1 MERHPQYYKVKRKI
15 RPVPKQYEIP
25 KTTDVEMQLLRR
37 MPGRIDMASY

>member
-15 RPVPKQYEIP
+15 RSVLKQCEIP
-25 KTTDVEMQLLRR
+25 KTIDVEMRLLRR